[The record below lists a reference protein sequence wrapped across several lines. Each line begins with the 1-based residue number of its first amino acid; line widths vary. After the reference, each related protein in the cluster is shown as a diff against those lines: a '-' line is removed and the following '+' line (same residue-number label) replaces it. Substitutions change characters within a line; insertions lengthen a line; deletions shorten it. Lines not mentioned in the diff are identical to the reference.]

1 MAAGRSDA
9 EATRATVIP
18 NGWLN
23 SRFCGGWLPTVQR
36 TQNVKLLRGSFGTYL
51 CYSSNRTS
59 DQDIEGLG
67 GADRAAP
74 CAYVSIVDWLDNCG
88 PARNLGIHAIGLKHG
103 TV

>member
-1 MAAGRSDA
+1 MLNYYAAASALIFAIVAIVHLIR
-9 EATRATVIP
+9 I
-18 NGWLN
+18 
-23 SRFCGGWLPTVQR
+23 
-36 TQNVKLLRGSFGTYL
+36 LR
-51 CYSSNRTS
+51 
-59 DQDIEGLG
+59 ELG